1 MKTEDLVLN
10 KSGKGEV
17 VEEVGEIFPN
27 VGIAVFSQA
36 FIVKSVDLCDLA
48 RFVVSSQNGDT
59 LGVTNLKANK
69 ESNRL
74 NRVVTTVHV
83 VT

>member
-27 VGIAVFSQA
+27 VGVSVFAQA
-36 FIVKSVDLCDLA
+36 FVVESIHLCDLA
-48 RFVVSSQNGDT
+48 RFMVSSENGDT
-59 LGVTNLKANK
+59 LGITDLKTNK
-69 ESNRL
+69 EGDRL

>member
-1 MKTEDLVLN
+1 MKTEDLVFN

-17 VEEVGEIFPN
+17 VEEVSEIFPN
-27 VGIAVFSQA
+27 VGVAVFAQA
-36 FIVKSVDLCDLA
+36 FVVESIHLCDLA
-48 RFVVSSQNGDT
+48 RFMVSSENGDT
-59 LGVTNLKANK
+59 LGITDLKTNK
-69 ESNRL
+69 EGDRL